1 MQRKRAHVKKVLGHK
16 DIKNTEIYMQTA
28 GDPSTVECITGIA
41 TSGDEARKLIE
52 AGFDYALTTPNG
64 LMIFKNRK

>member
-1 MQRKRAHVKKVLGHK
+1 
-16 DIKNTEIYMQTA
+16 MQTA
-28 GDPSTVECITGIA
+28 GDPSTVECIAGVA

-52 AGFDYALTTPNG
+52 TGFDYALTTPDG